1 MSNNISIQ
9 INEINRLMN
18 YDRSK
23 SLLEQPD
30 SFMDRKYGI
39 SSRNAKELGMNIDEY
54 EKLVFHPQMTV
65 DELASALCGDNSPFA
80 GLFKI
85 PWIEYKSEELLCDVL
100 AGLLMAFGPVGIAA
114 GMSIEFLHAKDLW
127 NKGDKIGAVISM
139 TIGLIPVIGD
149 AAGKGLRILIQ
160 KLGTSGISKVA
171 RIMVLMIKFLSG
183 EVKASTL
190 IRAKK
195 ALSADERLMLYNLLS
210 TGGDIF
216 SKVSKLGDELGEL
229 ASKLEELNIPFLSDS
244 VKKIQEVLNT
254 SSIFSTLGDAV
265 AQTSSIMSAVFG
277 MYFVGEVLTCDPS
290 DNSFEAFDQQIEDS
304 YNMLE
309 DMGDEEF
316 NKLLETDLKSLGIE
330 VPIKDENTN
339 KDE

>member
-1 MSNNISIQ
+1 MQ
-9 INEINRLMN
+9 KVLGLC
-18 YDRSK
+18 
-23 SLLEQPD
+23 SLD
-30 SFMDRKYGI
+30 D
-39 SSRNAKELGMNIDEY
+39 
-54 EKLVFHPQMTV
+54 
-65 DELASALCGDNSPFA
+65 LASALCGDDSPFA
-80 GLFKI
+80 GLFTI
-85 PWIEYKSEELLCDVL
+85 PWIEYNSEELFCDVL
-100 AGLLMAFGPVGIAA
+100 AGVLMSFGPVGLVA
-114 GMSIEFLHAKDLW
+114 GASIEFLHAKDLW
-127 NKGDKIGAVISM
+127 NKGDKVGAVISM
-139 TIGLIPVIGD
+139 TIGLIPIIGD
-149 AAGKGLRILIQ
+149 AAGKGLRALIK
-160 KLGTSGISKVA
+160 KLGTAGISKVA
-171 RIMVLMIKFLSG
+171 RVMVLMIKFLG
-183 EVKASTL
+183 GQVKASTL

-210 TGGDIF
+210 TGGDLF
-216 SKVSKLGDELGEL
+216 SKVSKLGDELGEI

-316 NKLLETDLKSLGIE
+316 NKLLEADLKSLGIE
-330 VPIKDENTN
+330 VPIKDKNTE